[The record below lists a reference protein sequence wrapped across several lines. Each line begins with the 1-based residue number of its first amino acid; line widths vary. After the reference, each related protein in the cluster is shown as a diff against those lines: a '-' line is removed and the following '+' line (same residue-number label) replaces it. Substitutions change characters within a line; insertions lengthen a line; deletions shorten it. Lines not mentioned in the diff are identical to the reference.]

1 MAWPNFFSECPKIW
15 LVYLEFYWKQKF
27 VTDICSQSFRKNV
40 ISPKLNNYRIS
51 FFFFFLTHLFGQKN
65 LKQNY
70 SNNIHY
76 FWWVNRGG
84 MGLQILIYTLFDANL
99 LVSIYSLSK

>member
-1 MAWPNFFSECPKIW
+1 MAWPNYFSECPEIW
-15 LVYLEFYWKQKF
+15 IVYLEFYWKQKF

-40 ISPKLNNYRIS
+40 ISPELNNYRIII
-51 FFFFFLTHLFGQKN
+51 FFFLTTFSVKKK

-76 FWWVNRGG
+76 FWWMNRGW
-84 MGLQILIYTLFDANL
+84 MGLQILLYTLFDANS